1 MPIKVPNN
9 LPAYEV
15 LKKEKIF
22 MIPEIRADH
31 QDIRP
36 LKIVLLNLMP
46 TKIDTE
52 TQWLRLLGNTPLQV
66 DVTLLKIESY
76 TPKNTPSEHLDTFY
90 KNFSD
95 IKGNKFD
102 GLVITGAPLE
112 EMDCEEVAYWKEL
125 TEIMEWS
132 KTNVF
137 STMYV
142 CWGAIAGL
150 YYHYGIQKHLLDEK
164 IFGVYPHYKCKSHV
178 KLLRGIDDIFYVPH
192 SRYFTI
198 DRNDLE
204 KNEDLEILA
213 ESEYCGVYLVAD
225 KKRRK
230 IFVTGHAEYS
240 ADTLANEYFRDVERG
255 LDTGM
260 PENYFKDD
268 DPSKPPV
275 VRWRSTS
282 HIMVYNWLNYY
293 LYQATPY
300 DITSIDDKGYVD
312 DDAD

>member
-46 TKIDTE
+46 TKIATE

-66 DVTLLKIESY
+66 DVTLLKIKSY
-76 TPKNTPSEHLDTFY
+76 TSKNTPAEHLDTFY
-90 KNFSD
+90 KHFED
-95 IKGNKFD
+95 IREQKYD

-112 EMDCEEVAYWKEL
+112 DMEFEDVAYWDEL
-125 TEIMEWS
+125 TDIMEWS
-132 KTNVF
+132 KKNVF
-137 STMYV
+137 STLYV
-142 CWGAIAGL
+142 CWGAVAGL
-150 YYHYGIQKHLLDEK
+150 YYHYGIKRKLIDEK
-164 IFGVYPHYKCKSHV
+164 IFGVFEHQVCKNYV
-178 KLLRGIDDIFYVPH
+178 KLLRGMDDVFYVPH
-192 SRYFTI
+192 SRYFTLDKEDI
-198 DRNDLE
+198 E
-204 KNEDLEILA
+204 KYDDLEILV
-213 ESEYCGVYLVAD
+213 ESDRAGVYMIAD

-240 ADTLANEYFRDVERG
+240 KHTLSNEYFRDVERG
-255 LDTGM
+255 MDTKI

-268 DPSKPPV
+268 DPTKEPV

-293 LYQATPY
+293 LYQETPY
-300 DITSIDDKGYVD
+300 DISSIDETAFIDENV
-312 DDAD
+312 

>member
-46 TKIDTE
+46 TKIATE

-66 DVTLLKIESY
+66 DVTLLKIKSY
-76 TPKNTPSEHLDTFY
+76 TSKNTPAEHLDTFY
-90 KNFSD
+90 KHFED
-95 IKGNKFD
+95 IRDQKFD

-112 EMDCEEVAYWKEL
+112 DMEFEDVAYWDEL
-125 TEIMEWS
+125 TDIMEWS
-132 KTNVF
+132 KKNVF
-137 STMYV
+137 STLYV
-142 CWGAIAGL
+142 CWGAVAGL
-150 YYHYGIQKHLLDEK
+150 YYHYGIKRKLIDEK
-164 IFGVYPHYKCKSHV
+164 IFGVFEHRVCKDYV
-178 KLLRGIDDIFYVPH
+178 KLLRGIDDVFYVPH
-192 SRYFTI
+192 SRYFTL
-198 DRNDLE
+198 DKEEVEACDE
-204 KNEDLEILA
+204 VEILA
-213 ESEYCGVYLVAD
+213 ESAEAGVYMIAD

-240 ADTLANEYFRDVERG
+240 AHTLSNEYFRDVDKG
-255 LDTGM
+255 MDTKI
-260 PENYFKDD
+260 PVNYFEDD
-268 DPSKPPV
+268 DPNKEPV

-293 LYQATPY
+293 LYQETPY
-300 DITSIDDKGYVD
+300 DISSIDETAFVD
-312 DDAD
+312 ENV

>member
-46 TKIDTE
+46 TKIATE

-66 DVTLLKIESY
+66 DVTLLKIKSY
-76 TPKNTPSEHLDTFY
+76 TSKNTPAEHLDTFY
-90 KNFSD
+90 KHFED
-95 IKGNKFD
+95 IRDQKFD

-112 EMDCEEVAYWKEL
+112 DMEFEDVAYWDEL
-125 TEIMEWS
+125 TDIMEWS
-132 KTNVF
+132 KKNVF
-137 STMYV
+137 STLYV
-142 CWGAIAGL
+142 CWGAVAGL
-150 YYHYGIQKHLLDEK
+150 YYHYGIKRKLIDEK
-164 IFGVYPHYKCKSHV
+164 IFGVFEHQVCKNYV
-178 KLLRGIDDIFYVPH
+178 KLLRGIDDVFYVPH
-192 SRYFTI
+192 SRYFTLDKEDI
-198 DRNDLE
+198 E
-204 KNEDLEILA
+204 KYDELEILA
-213 ESEYCGVYLVAD
+213 ESDRAGVYMIAD

-240 ADTLANEYFRDVERG
+240 KHTLSNEYYRDVEKG
-255 LDTGM
+255 MDTKI

-268 DPSKPPV
+268 DPTKEPV

-293 LYQATPY
+293 LYQETPY
-300 DITSIDDKGYVD
+300 DISSIDETAFIDENV
-312 DDAD
+312 